1 LDLAC
6 ARKLQM
12 RSIASV
18 LLNQRCQSAHSALL
32 RAFSS
37 ARYCS
42 PGLWAALA
50 VSSRAEQLSGQALL
64 DLLGQHSGY
73 GKAIGIEE
81 AIGEQDTYSKNR
93 SNQGVNYS
101 PLVVLD
107 DVDKTNQATR
117 DIAGCIRN
125 WFTDPCLA
133 LFTAELCDVVGDL
146 HDNVW
151 SHALSTGVSMA
162 QKWQDGD
169 GPQFEFA
176 LADRGIGLLAEL
188 RRSGVASR
196 EGIQEAI
203 EAISWCIVR
212 GNSSKIKE
220 EDPWAQS
227 LPQDATGNPMGP
239 IARHRTNGNNHLGL
253 GLAKL
258 VELVTKF
265 KGLLWLASGNAM
277 LTIDKNG
284 VTKRQTLPFE
294 WSGVVLSCR
303 FSVSSVLAMGQVVE
317 KRDELDELLDTLL
330 KG

>member
-1 LDLAC
+1 
-6 ARKLQM
+6 M
-12 RSIASV
+12 RSIAGV
-18 LLNQRCQSAHSALL
+18 LLNQRCASAHTALEH
-32 RAFSS
+32 AFSS
-37 ARYCS
+37 SSYCS

-50 VSSRAEQLSGQALL
+50 VSSRANQVPTADVLT
-64 DLLGQHSGY
+64 LLGEHSGY

-81 AIGEQDTYSKNR
+81 AIGAQDTYSMNR

-125 WFTDPCLA
+125 WFTDPCLS
-133 LFTAELCDVVGDL
+133 LFAAELCDVVGDL

-162 QKWQDGD
+162 QKWEATRQEG
-169 GPQFEFA
+169 GGAQFEFA
-176 LADRGIGLLAEL
+176 LADGGLGLLAEL
-188 RRSGVASR
+188 RRSGVAGRS
-196 EGIQEAI
+196 GIRDAKEAI
-203 EAISWCIVR
+203 EWCVVR

-227 LPQDATGNPMGP
+227 LPEDAIGNPMGP
-239 IARHRTNGNNHLGL
+239 IARFKGNGNNHLGL

-284 VTKRQTLPFE
+284 ARKLQTLPFE
-294 WSGVVLSCR
+294 WSGVILSCR
-303 FSVSSVLAMGQVVE
+303 FSVSSVLSMGQVAE
-317 KRDELDELLDTLL
+317 KTDELDELIDTLL